1 MGSQGTLLSIIL
13 LVLSTNLADEALRF
27 PISSTLMIS
36 LAMLVKAN
44 TTGVYQAW
52 MFMSATMIPMTH
64 NCLNRCFLG
73 VSSCVV
79 SAYL

>member
-13 LVLSTNLADEALRF
+13 LLLMVDNELRN
-27 PISSTLMIS
+27 SIS

-52 MFMSATMIPMTH
+52 MFMSATMIPMAY
-64 NCLNRCFLG
+64 NCLNLCFLG